1 MSNHSPLSNDSV
13 TRSGPE
19 TESRRDRLPRR
30 LPRSLKQP
38 VQFLGFWSAI
48 ALPFVHIPL
57 LLQGLDGPH
66 VTAAFLTLLAVN
78 LFALYVGHDYNQS

>member
-1 MSNHSPLSNDSV
+1 MSNHSPLPNDSV
-13 TRSGPE
+13 TRPG
-19 TESRRDRLPRR
+19 TEAESQRNSRPRR
-30 LPRSLKQP
+30 AMSALKEP
-38 VQFLGFWSAI
+38 LQFLGFWTAI

-66 VTAAFLTLLAVN
+66 VTAAFLALLVAN